1 QDAKVAPPPQVA
13 AELQALLASAP
24 APPQSW
30 SDLFNN
36 NNNININ
43 INTARLRRMTD
54 LATRPLTLIQA
65 IARCQADHGLS
76 AVTRVHVMAASRRE
90 LDVSPALWP
99 AGIELTLIGPELA
112 AAPPHPAI
120 RTHAGL
126 YRPALW
132 AELGRPDLV
141 IGYNCGLLLYP
152 SWKPTMLELRG
163 SGVPFII
170 TSYRP
175 WEAEGERRV
184 LAAIGATR
192 LFGPEPGPF
201 ASLASKRSRTLAN
214 DVSHDNAFISAWR

>member
-1 QDAKVAPPPQVA
+1 PCASCGGVAYCDESHQRTDARWHGAVCDRLRELAEELQDAKVAPPPQVA

-99 AGIELTLIGPELA
+99 AGIE
-112 AAPPHPAI
+112 
-120 RTHAGL
+120 
-126 YRPALW
+126 
-132 AELGRPDLV
+132 
-141 IGYNCGLLLYP
+141 
-152 SWKPTMLELRG
+152 
-163 SGVPFII
+163 
-170 TSYRP
+170 
-175 WEAEGERRV
+175 
-184 LAAIGATR
+184 
-192 LFGPEPGPF
+192 
-201 ASLASKRSRTLAN
+201 
-214 DVSHDNAFISAWR
+214 